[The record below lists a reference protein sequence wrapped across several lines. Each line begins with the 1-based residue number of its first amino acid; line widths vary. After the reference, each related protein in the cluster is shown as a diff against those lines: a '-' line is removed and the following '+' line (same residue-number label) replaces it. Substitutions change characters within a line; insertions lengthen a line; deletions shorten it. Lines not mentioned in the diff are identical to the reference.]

1 MVDALRVHQYPLRD
15 GIRPTPEFAK
25 KKLAQF
31 SVNVGVKCG
40 HGCTY
45 CSSGA
50 LLRCHVGFKH
60 AGESPFKH
68 GYCIVDPDIPEKVA
82 RDAARRRNR
91 GMVQLCTT
99 VDAWCPGA
107 QQYDLG
113 RRCLQAILDQPGWT
127 VRVLTKNAAVMRDF
141 DLLQEHRDR
150 VVVGLSLT
158 GTAAC
163 GRVLSVVEPLASP
176 ISERMAAM
184 RRAHELGLRVYG
196 MLCPLLPGI
205 ADSPEQVDELVRFV
219 KDCDAEEV
227 FAEAVNSRG
236 PGLRDTAQSLR
247 QAGFLEEAEAVSRI
261 RKRPQW
267 SAYATRLTRS
277 LQSSLRHQGLIDKFR
292 FLLYPSALLASDAD
306 SIRSD
311 DAGVV
316 WL

>member
-1 MVDALRVHQYPLRD
+1 MVETLRVHPYPLRD
-15 GIRPTPEFAK
+15 GIRPTPEFAR

-31 SVNVGVKCG
+31 SANVGLKCG

-50 LLRCHVGFKH
+50 LLRCHVGFKQ

-82 RDAARRRNR
+82 RDASRRRKR

-113 RRCLQAILDQPGWT
+113 RRCLKAILDQPGWT
-127 VRVLTKNAAVMRDF
+127 VRILTKNAAVVRDF

-158 GTAAC
+158 RTAAC
-163 GRVLSVVEPLASP
+163 ERVLSMVEPGASP
-176 ISERMAAM
+176 SSERMAAI
-184 RRAHELGLRVYG
+184 RLAHELGLRVYG

-205 ADSPEQVDELVRFV
+205 SDTRGLSTREATKGRGRWCTSGLKEPSQKATSEESSCSCLDEPF
-219 KDCDAEEV
+219 C
-227 FAEAVNSRG
+227 SR
-236 PGLRDTAQSLR
+236 L
-247 QAGFLEEAEAVSRI
+247 
-261 RKRPQW
+261 W
-267 SAYATRLTRS
+267 SKIQEWTRS
-277 LQSSLRHQGLIDKFR
+277 ATLATKGRSSRPKLVESFHCL
-292 FLLYPSALLASDAD
+292 PS
-306 SIRSD
+306 R
-311 DAGVV
+311 
-316 WL
+316 